1 MWFSFFFLSFCSC
14 SCQPCAMA
22 LFPWV
27 RISLFISLRKGR
39 ADLLS
44 ARERRCSWS
53 DKWIISPNKLCNAT
67 NPTHSQNQ
75 RNPSQ
80 PGMWHPEVKAP
91 SPAQHTQ
98 CHSQA
103 FARAKIQGKCTKLNP
118 CSGLLWLQMYPWTP
132 SSICRVTAPASDFS
146 SSWKV
151 LRV

>member
-1 MWFSFFFLSFCSC
+1 MCFSLFFLSFCFW
-14 SCQPCAMA
+14 SCQPHAMA
-22 LFPWV
+22 LLPCV
-27 RISLFISLRKGR
+27 GISLFISFRKGR
-39 ADLLS
+39 THLLS
-44 ARERRCSWS
+44 ARERRCSWP

-80 PGMWHPEVKAP
+80 PGMWHPQVKAP

-118 CSGLLWLQMYPWTP
+118 YSGLLWLQIYLWTH
-132 SSICRVTAPASDFS
+132 SSICWVTAPACDFS

-151 LRV
+151 ITM